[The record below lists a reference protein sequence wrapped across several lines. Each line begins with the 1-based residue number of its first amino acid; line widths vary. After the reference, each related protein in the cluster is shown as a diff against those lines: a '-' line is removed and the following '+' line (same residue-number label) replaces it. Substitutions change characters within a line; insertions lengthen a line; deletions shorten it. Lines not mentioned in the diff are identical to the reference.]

1 MADASEGRDVYEDI
15 CVPLG
20 CHNPFHEH
28 HNASRLSRLVDP
40 QDPAFDSILQVLSD
54 MAEANVDFSPEIV
67 EAAVK
72 AGRSRHARQQPTP
85 TLVPAPRRELPDG
98 PVVYYVRRGNLI
110 KIGTTVRLHR
120 RMNELMPDE
129 ILAVEPGGEALE
141 RARHEEFRDLALTSR
156 GEYFFPSPTLIAHLE
171 RVRSE
176 HGAPPAGLPCLVG
189 GSRRWALAS
198 TDRLV

>member
-1 MADASEGRDVYEDI
+1 MYEDI

-28 HNASRLSRLVDP
+28 HNDSRLSRLVDP

-54 MAEANVDFSPEIV
+54 MAAAAVDFTPEIV

-72 AGRSRHARQQPTP
+72 AGQARHARKQPTP
-85 TLVPAPRRELPDG
+85 TLAAAPRQKLPTG

-110 KIGTTVRLHR
+110 KIGTTTRLHR

-141 RARHEEFRDLALTSR
+141 HARHEEFRELALTSR
-156 GEYFFPSPTLIAHLE
+156 GEYFFPSPALIAHLE

-176 HGAPPAGLPCLVG
+176 HGAPPAGLPCLRE

-198 TDRLV
+198 TQRLV